1 MNALW
6 YSLPLMG
13 AFLALFFLPMGAILL
28 WKKRQDSRRRSPLNQ
43 MLLRGPGES
52 LRNEL
57 DDKLGEMLILWI
69 MFPTMPLLFYAFH
82 LSQSYLGGVQES
94 DFRIVLSVL
103 AGVVFSGYLLFK
115 IIALVKRINKLRLG
129 YEGEVAVAQELNQLM
144 REGAYVF
151 HDVPADGFNIDHV
164 IVWPK
169 GVYAVETKARMKP
182 KRNRGKEDAKVVFD
196 GQRLRFPGWT
206 ETAPLEQATRQA
218 KWLAQ
223 ELSGAVGDTVSVK
236 PVLALPGW
244 YVERKGKS
252 EVFIVSGREASNAI
266 SKWTHTPLSEDMVI
280 RIANQLDQRCR
291 NVTPK
296 YFHKREQISTDA
308 S

>member
-1 MNALW
+1 MNVLW
-6 YSLPLMG
+6 ISPLISV
-13 AFLALFFLPMGAILL
+13 AYVALFLLPAGAIYL
-28 WKKRQDSRRRSPLNQ
+28 WRKQREAKRRSPLTQ

-52 LRNEL
+52 LRN
-57 DDKLGEMLILWI
+57 KLEDTFGEAMLLII
-69 MFPTMPLLFYAFH
+69 MFPTMLLFLYSLH
-82 LSQSYLGGVQES
+82 ISQSYFGGVKES
-94 DFRIVLSVL
+94 DFRIAISVLS
-103 AGVVFSGYLLFK
+103 GVGVSSLLLFK
-115 IIALVKRINKLRLG
+115 ITKLLNQLSKLRLG

-196 GQRLRFPGWT
+196 GQRLQFPGWF

-223 ELSGAVGDTVSVK
+223 ELSSAVGDAVSVK
-236 PVLALPGW
+236 PALALPGW
-244 YVERKGKS
+244 YVELHAKSDVVIINGKNALGTFGKLVHS
-252 EVFIVSGREASNAI
+252 ELNEEMI
-266 SKWTHTPLSEDMVI
+266 K
-280 RIANQLDQRCR
+280 RIAHQLEQRCR
-291 NVTPK
+291 DIAPN
-296 YFHKREQISTDA
+296 YFHNTK
-308 S
+308 